1 MSTTYARDPQTAA
14 GDRAVGGDVARSDER
29 WIEVSK
35 SAFPHEAEGLAMLR
49 NIVPDAPPYRAWTNF
64 EFMDNHG
71 QWHEIDAL
79 VLGRRRLHLI
89 ELKHYTGVLQG
100 TEANWVRTIPGRNK
114 RRTQRSPLL
123 LTRRKAQRLAT
134 RIDEEARKV
143 AQEFGLDVG
152 KVRSKLP
159 FVQEAV
165 FLHGSPFRV
174 EMSELA
180 KSGLFGPE
188 NLQDKTGLPGI
199 STRVLEPPTDTRR
212 VDEDLSMIIT
222 LALRNLGVAR
232 RTERDAG
239 SWTITG
245 TPLSS
250 GEDWQEWAATHKG
263 TGEPGRAR
271 VVSFP
276 RGTPTQARAA
286 AHRRMQREFSL
297 LSALRHEAIVAP
309 HDLVQDDD
317 GNTVLVYRDLP
328 GYESLDLALA
338 TRTLS
343 VDQQLQVLTQIAE
356 AVAYAHRNHVAHRGL
371 GPSTVLIH
379 TEALDRGEVRVRL
392 ADWSWAG
399 RVHSGDTRTTTMLR
413 TPTLPG
419 SASADAVYQA
429 PEDRWA
435 PDADRLALD
444 VFSLGALAYYLLSG
458 GQTPARDRA
467 ALLERLRQEHGLDLA
482 ASDAGFIDETLRALV
497 LQATEPSV
505 SKRMKTD
512 RKTGRPQF
520 DAQRFKSALDEYRH
534 DRLAESPAPDPLNP
548 APGVLLGGRF
558 DVVRVLGAGS
568 TARGVLVTDRAA
580 EDRLRVLKVGL
591 DDAATTRLHDEAQ
604 VLAELARQSP
614 PVLGVVELI
623 EGPIELAQ
631 RTALL
636 LSNCGEQTL
645 ADVVRYTPLGET
657 QLRVWGRELLDVVVA
672 LDAAGITHRDLKPS
686 NLGLAKPEG
695 KAKAKARLALF
706 DFSLSRAPVEQVDA
720 GTPPYRDPFL
730 GTGIRTAY
738 DSAAERYSAAVVL
751 YEMATAATPVYGD
764 GLSDP
769 RVLDEDVTVT
779 PEDFTSAGMSTSRA
793 EALAAFFRTALARDV
808 RKRFDTAAAMR
819 AAWTA
824 VFTAA
829 PAEPLVPAEPARQP
843 KKPAPSPVPAPVPE
857 SSGTDLSL
865 AELAEM
871 FARASATKPS
881 AIRRQVVELVLGT
894 HAKSPDD
901 PFVTYQVLAPLTGVT
916 AARIAQI
923 FGELPAL
930 WSKKPQLEA
939 AVTDLYRRMI
949 GRLESSGGVST
960 PDLLARELA
969 GALPADNAGDPQRI
983 ALGVLRLVLASAPRS
998 DADTAEAGPI
1008 VVNMVRRQGSGT
1020 VAMISM
1026 PGVSRKLPAVLA
1038 GQAEKLVDEARAQRS
1053 QLVSPGDCE
1062 PVLREAAAG
1071 ALGLDFDDVEI
1082 PAHTLLR
1089 IAATASTQVALSS
1102 GDELHARSMPIDE
1115 ALRILLRGLSS
1126 TDVFGRPELESRLA
1140 ARFPALTKELPR
1152 RPDLDALVQA
1162 VVPDMHWDET
1172 RGRYQFTPEQAA
1184 ASYVPTRHT
1193 PAPAPVRREH
1203 GISDVEYL
1211 LMSSKQE
1218 RTFRALGVPLG
1229 RSDEFAEALVDKFG
1243 ATHIDVTDVLLNTLR
1258 AKATAA
1264 GIDWNTILAADAGA
1278 AADREGLK
1286 GFVAQAIP
1294 ALLEAVDT
1302 APGPVVLT
1310 DLSTLAAY
1318 GQLDTIGRWT
1328 DLTTPP
1334 PHAVWVL
1341 VPQRDEAGGRPGS
1354 KVDGTR
1360 LPINSPEQFAQIDDR
1375 EVAALLSPAAHS
1387 ADSTMKEPA

>member
-1 MSTTYARDPQTAA
+1 
-14 GDRAVGGDVARSDER
+14 
-29 WIEVSK
+29 
-35 SAFPHEAEGLAMLR
+35 MLR
-49 NIVPDAPPYRAWTNF
+49 YVVPKASPYRAWTNF

-89 ELKHYTGVLQG
+89 ELKHYTGVLRG
-100 TEANWVRTIPGRNK
+100 SETSWVRSTPGGRP
-114 RRTQRSPLL
+114 RTQRSPLL

-134 RIDEEARKV
+134 RIEEEARKV
-143 AQEFGLDVG
+143 ALENGLDG
-152 KVRSKLP
+152 EKVRRALP
-159 FVQEAV
+159 FVQESV
-165 FLHGSPFRV
+165 FLHGSPFKV
-174 EMSELA
+174 DMPELA
-180 KSGLFGPE
+180 KSGLFGPDGFE
-188 NLQDKTGLPGI
+188 DETGLPGL
-199 STRVLEPPTDTRR
+199 STRLLEPPTDTRR
-212 VDEDLSMIIT
+212 VTEDLSVIIA
-222 LALRNLGVAR
+222 LALRNLGIAR

-245 TPLSS
+245 TPLAS
-250 GEDWQEWAATHKG
+250 GDDWQEWSATHKG

-271 VVSFP
+271 VVSFNP
-276 RGTPTQARAA
+276 GTPAQARAA

-328 GYESLDLALA
+328 GYEPLDLLLA
-338 TRTLS
+338 THTLTAE
-343 VDQQLQVLTQIAE
+343 QQLQVLTQIAE

-371 GPSTVLIH
+371 GPSTVLLH

-392 ADWSWAG
+392 GDWSWAG
-399 RVHSGDTRTTTMLR
+399 RVHTGDTRTPTMIR

-419 SASADAVYQA
+419 SAPVDAVYQA

-458 GQTPARDRA
+458 GQAPARDRA

-520 DAQRFKSALDEYRH
+520 DAQQFVVALSEYRH
-534 DRLAESPAPDPLNP
+534 QRLAESTAPEVDPLNP
-548 APGVLLGGRF
+548 APGSLLAGRF

-568 TARGVLVTDRAA
+568 TARGVLVTDR
-580 EDRLRVLKVGL
+580 ENDDRLRVLKVGL

-604 VLAELARQSP
+604 VLTELARLSP
-614 PVLGVVELI
+614 PVPGVVELI
-623 EGPIELAQ
+623 EGPIALAH
-631 RTALL
+631 RAALL

-751 YEMATAATPVYGD
+751 YEMATASTPVYGD
-764 GLSDP
+764 GMSDP

-779 PEDFTSAGMSTSRA
+779 AEDFTSAGMSATRA

-819 AAWTA
+819 TAWGG

-829 PAEPLVPAEPARQP
+829 AAEPVALAEPAPQP
-843 KKPAPSPVPAPVPE
+843 KKHAPAPVPTPIPE
-857 SSGTDLSL
+857 SAGTDISL
-865 AELAEM
+865 PELADM
-871 FARASATKPS
+871 FARAAATKPS
-881 AIRRQVVELVLGT
+881 AMRRQIVELMLGT
-894 HAKSPDD
+894 HTKSPDD
-901 PFVTYQVLAPLTGVT
+901 PFVTYQVLAPLAGVT

-923 FGELPAL
+923 FGELPTL
-930 WSKKPQLEA
+930 WAKKPQLEA
-939 AVTDLYRRMI
+939 TVANLYRRMV
-949 GRLESSGGVST
+949 GRLESSGGAST

-969 GALPADNAGDPQRI
+969 GAFPADDAGDPQRI
-983 ALGVLRLVLASAPRS
+983 ALGVLRLLLASPPRA
-998 DADTAEAGPI
+998 DADTAEAGPPA
-1008 VVNMVRRQGSGT
+1008 VNMVRRQGSGT
-1020 VAMISM
+1020 VAMIST
-1026 PGVSRKLPAVLA
+1026 PAVSRKLPAVLA
-1038 GQAEKLVDEARAQRS
+1038 GQAEKLVDEAQTQGS
-1053 QLVSPGDCE
+1053 QLVSPGDCG
-1062 PVLREAAAG
+1062 PVLREAAAT
-1071 ALGLDFDDVEI
+1071 ALGLDVDDVEI

-1089 IAATASTQVALSS
+1089 IAAAASTQVALTS

-1126 TDVFGRPELESRLA
+1126 SDVFGRSELESRLA
-1140 ARFPALTKELPR
+1140 ARFPALVKALPR
-1152 RPDLDALVQA
+1152 RPDLDLLVQA
-1162 VVPDMHWDET
+1162 VVPDMHWSEAL
-1172 RGRYQFTPEQAA
+1172 GKYKFTVEQAA

-1193 PAPAPVRREH
+1193 PTPVPIRREH

-1211 LMSSKQE
+1211 LESSKQE

-1229 RSDEFAEALVDKFG
+1229 TSDDFAEALVGKFG
-1243 ATHIDVTDVLLNTLR
+1243 ALRIDVTDLLLNTLR
-1258 AKATAA
+1258 SKAATA

-1294 ALLEAVDT
+1294 TLLEAVDT

-1310 DLSTLAAY
+1310 DLSTLTAY
-1318 GQLDTIGRWT
+1318 GQIDVLGRWT

-1334 PHAVWVL
+1334 PHAVWVV

-1375 EVAALLSPAAHS
+1375 EVAALLSSAAHS